1 MATDKRE
8 RQRQNRAAKQAE
20 QAKIDR
26 REKVI
31 ATAKRVGVWI
41 VVGIALLIL
50 ATIVWG

>member
-8 RQRQNRAAKQAE
+8 RQRQNRAEKQAA

-26 REKVI
+26 RQKVI
-31 ATAKRVGVWI
+31 ATAKRVGVWV
-41 VVGIALLIL
+41 VVGIALLVL